1 MKLLHTSDWHLG
13 MSFRGVNIQE
23 DQEYFLEQIY
33 KIIEEEKIEG
43 ILLAG
48 DVFDRSVASAE
59 AIALYD
65 RAMTTLCG
73 E

>member
-33 KIIEEEKIEG
+33 KIIEE
-43 ILLAG
+43 
-48 DVFDRSVASAE
+48 
-59 AIALYD
+59 
-65 RAMTTLCG
+65 
-73 E
+73 